1 VSLTDRL
8 LEPILRDDA
17 ARPLITFYDDA
28 DGSRIELSAATL
40 ANWAAKTANWLRDEC
55 DVRPGDRVHVA
66 LPAHWQTAGALLGAW
81 WCGANVVDE
90 PAGAAVSLVAPECLT
105 DAGRAAGAGR
115 AASRAADAAVAVRA
129 VVSLDPLG
137 RGLAT
142 TPDGALDWITEM
154 RVHGDFFHPDE
165 PVPAGTPALLGASVA
180 TVHERAVA
188 RAAELGIAAGDRVL
202 STVDWTLP
210 DGLLDGLLSV
220 LAAPAS
226 LVYCAN
232 SDEAA
237 LDDRATIEKVTLWPK
252 RGAGP

>member
-1 VSLTDRL
+1 MSLTDRL

-81 WCGANVVDE
+81 WCGANVVEE
-90 PAGAAVSLVAPECLT
+90 PAGAAVSLVAP
-105 DAGRAAGAGR
+105 DRV
-115 AASRAADAAVAVRA
+115 ASTADGVLVRA

-137 RGLAT
+137 RGLTT

-154 RVHGDFFHPDE
+154 RVQGDFFHPDE
-165 PVPAGTPALLGASVA
+165 PVTDDTPALLGASVA

-188 RAAELGIAAGDRVL
+188 RAAELGIAPGDRVL

-237 LDDRATIEKVTLWPK
+237 LDDRATTEKVTLWPK